1 MPRDNNIDGEV
12 LFKLAQEVI
21 ERRFQELYR
30 GRETLRIL
38 KPYIGID
45 GVMGFNGSMVK
56 KDPRDGSFRVV
67 EIELSVLD
75 DLGHPLHNIEDLGG
89 KCLVGEIVK
98 VGHIF
103 QCMECNEYFCDK
115 HIRFL
120 DRNRQT
126 PLCFVNGKGHFKPYQ
141 KDQQRMREIER
152 QRLLIEEETRLAT
165 ALEGH
170 FLARKSAEQAKVDYQ
185 NGKNGFL
192 SRLFFRPLGTSIRCS
207 NCGFSPSYYP
217 VQCGSCGQHFELRG
231 SSPRTC
237 PRCGTAVKQVPCY
250 RCPKVIDV

>member
-12 LFKLAQEVI
+12 LFELAREVI

-45 GVMGFNGSMVK
+45 GVMGFTGSIVK

-89 KCLVGEIVK
+89 KCLKGEIAK

-103 QCMECNEYFCDK
+103 QCMDCNDYFCDI

-120 DRNRQT
+120 GRNRQT
-126 PLCFVNGKGHFKPYQ
+126 PLCLVDGEGCFKPYM
-141 KDQQRMREIER
+141 KVSQRMRQIER
-152 QRLLIEEETRLAT
+152 QRLLIEEETRLAM
-165 ALEGH
+165 ALEGQ
-170 FLARKSAEQAKVDYQ
+170 FLSMKSAEQAKVDYR

-192 SRLFFRPLGTSIRCS
+192 RGLFFRPSGISIRCPS
-207 NCGFSPSYYP
+207 CGFSPSYYP
-217 VQCGSCGQHFELRG
+217 VECKSCGQHFELRG

-250 RCPKVIDV
+250 RCPKLIDV